1 MVYDEDSIK
10 RKNQSKKRV
19 ILFSEYSPGF
29 SMHTDN
35 QTKELF
41 LYEEMKRGKEY
52 AFDFFFNYYY
62 PGLCAYAQK
71 MISIPEQEAR
81 DLVQDVFVKFWNDR
95 EKSDIRFSIRSY
107 LFASVKNR
115 CFDLLRKKDARVKTE
130 ELSSFRDVGD
140 ESFETYVLTEL
151 EDLFNKSLD
160 KLPEGCREVF
170 EMSRLHGLKN
180 REIATKLDISEKT
193 VEKQITNALHILRIE
208 LKDYLPLLILF
219 DLFHFLR

>member
-1 MVYDEDSIK
+1 
-10 RKNQSKKRV
+10 
-19 ILFSEYSPGF
+19 
-29 SMHTDN
+29 MHTDN

-62 PGLCAYAQK
+62 PGLCVYAQK

-115 CFDLLRKKDARVKTE
+115 CFDLMRKKDKNVKVQEITNE
-130 ELSSFRDVGD
+130 TAVSDGL
-140 ESFETYVLTEL
+140 FETFVLSEL
-151 EDLFNKSLD
+151 EALFNKSLD
-160 KLPEGCREVF
+160 KLPERCREVF

-180 REIATKLDISEKT
+180 REIAAKLDISEKT
-193 VEKQITNALHILRIE
+193 VENQITKALHILKIE
-208 LKDYLPLLILF
+208 LKDYLPMLVLF